1 LEEERN
7 RWEEWGGEELA
18 ETSETSYGGQVLREQ
33 TNK

>member
-18 ETSETSYGGQVLREQ
+18 ETSETSWRPS
-33 TNK
+33 TS